1 MSLGGFGGNI
11 LMADLAGKLDRRPL
25 PQDLARQYIGG
36 LGLSIKLAHTAIKP
50 GTPALAP
57 EAAVVLGVGPLV
69 GTSLPA
75 ASRVYAVAKLPAGGA
90 IGWCGGGGVSF
101 GSHFKNCGLDH
112 IVLTG
117 RADRPSILRLEDDQA
132 RLDDAAEF
140 SGLGIEQTIELA
152 RKKYGPCGVLCIG
165 PSGKNLVAMAMAS
178 IDGMATIGRG
188 GLGAVLGSKNLKAVV
203 ATGSLGVSVADRKAF
218 GKVSRGVFKQ
228 MRDYAYLK
236 QWQELGLL
244 KSLPVVPPEY
254 YLSIKK
260 RRVACVSCPIGD
272 KDIIEIPDG
281 PYAGLRVCTSSA
293 VNLFTPTIFGL
304 KDKEQAIKLT
314 SMLDDLGLDLFE
326 FFAAVGLAAR
336 LAAQG
341 AIPQDML
348 PMAIDNTALE
358 SLEYWAGAIAFKQGL
373 GTVMAGGIGGLLE
386 KYGPPADGQAPPMI
400 KGLSPYVGPGAAL
413 PWDLF
418 GTQELGQALDPR
430 GPHVGAS
437 GSPTYFARRPLEVF
451 PKHLKR
457 MGVPDEALERILPGL
472 GTENAGLKVGAL
484 LKYSHRWF
492 TVLGSLGVCARAQI
506 NRFYNA
512 EILAQA
518 YSAATG
524 IESSFAELGRRAD
537 RAWTVLRLMN
547 LAEGQGRQADILPG
561 QWFGKGGFRDYVTE
575 KPAPQDHFETMV
587 DDYYQEQGWAPDSGA
602 PLPETLASL
611 GLDKL

>member
-1 MSLGGFGGNI
+1 M
-11 LMADLAGKLDRRPL
+11 

-50 GTPALAP
+50 GAPALAP
-57 EAAVVLGVGPLV
+57 EAVVVLGVGPLV

-90 IGWCGGGGVSF
+90 VGWCGGGGVTF

-112 IVLTG
+112 VVITG

-140 SGLGIEQTIELA
+140 SGLGIDETIELA
-152 RKKYGPCGVLCIG
+152 HKKYGPCGVLCIG
-165 PSGKNLVAMAMAS
+165 PSGENTVAMAMAS

-188 GLGAVLGSKNLKAVV
+188 GLGAVLGSKNIKAVV
-203 ATGSLGVSVADRKAF
+203 ATGALGISVADRKAF

-281 PYAGLRVCTSSA
+281 PYSGLRVCTSSA
-293 VNLFTPTIFGL
+293 VNLFTPTFFGI

-314 SMLDDLGLDLFE
+314 SLLDDLGLDLFE
-326 FFAAVGLAAR
+326 FFAVVGLAAR

-348 PMAIDNTALE
+348 PVAIDSSSLE
-358 SLEYWAGAIAFKQGL
+358 SLEYWAGTIAFKQGL
-373 GTVMAGGIGGLLE
+373 GAVMAGGVNSLLE
-386 KYGPPADGQAPPMI
+386 KYGPPEDGQTPPVI

-413 PWDLF
+413 SWNLF

-430 GPHVGAS
+430 GPPRGGQRLANLLCQAAPGGLSQTSQAHGR
-437 GSPTYFARRPLEVF
+437 ARR
-451 PKHLKR
+451 
-457 MGVPDEALERILPGL
+457 GPGAHPARP
-472 GTENAGLKVGAL
+472 G
-484 LKYSHRWF
+484 HPRR
-492 TVLGSLGVCARAQI
+492 RAQ
-506 NRFYNA
+506 
-512 EILAQA
+512 
-518 YSAATG
+518 
-524 IESSFAELGRRAD
+524 GRRAAQILPPLVFGAGVFGRMRQGPDQPLLQRRDPGPGLQRGHGHRVQLRGPGPPGRPGLD
-537 RAWTVLRLMN
+537 RAAADEPGRGPGPPGRRPARPMVR
-547 LAEGQGRQADILPG
+547 QGRIPG
-561 QWFGKGGFRDYVTE
+561 LCHRTARPPRPTLKPWSMIITRSRGGPPTAARPCP
-575 KPAPQDHFETMV
+575 KPWPP
-587 DDYYQEQGWAPDSGA
+587 WAWISSDSQSEGDFVYERGNC
-602 PLPETLASL
+602 L
-611 GLDKL
+611 

>member
-11 LMADLAGKLDRRPL
+11 LMADLAGTLERRPL

-50 GTPALAP
+50 GAPALAP
-57 EAAVVLGVGPLV
+57 EAVVVLGVGPLV

-90 IGWCGGGGVSF
+90 VGWCGGGGVTF

-112 IVLTG
+112 VVITG

-140 SGLGIEQTIELA
+140 SGLGIDETIELA
-152 RKKYGPCGVLCIG
+152 HKNTAPAGCCALALRARTRSPWPWP
-165 PSGKNLVAMAMAS
+165 PSTAWPPSAGAAWARCWAPKTSRPWWPQALWAYRLPTARPLARS
-178 IDGMATIGRG
+178 AAGFSSKCATMPISSNGRNW
-188 GLGAVLGSKNLKAVV
+188 ACSSHCPWCRRNI
-203 ATGSLGVSVADRKAF
+203 TYPS
-218 GKVSRGVFKQ
+218 
-228 MRDYAYLK
+228 
-236 QWQELGLL
+236 
-244 KSLPVVPPEY
+244 
-254 YLSIKK
+254 KK

-281 PYAGLRVCTSSA
+281 PYSGLRVCTSSA
-293 VNLFTPTIFGL
+293 VNLFTPTFFGI

-314 SMLDDLGLDLFE
+314 SLLDDLGLDLFE
-326 FFAAVGLAAR
+326 FFAVVGLAAR

-348 PMAIDNTALE
+348 PVAIDSSSLE
-358 SLEYWAGAIAFKQGL
+358 SLEYWAGTIAFKQGL
-373 GTVMAGGIGGLLE
+373 GAVMAGGVNSLLE
-386 KYGPPADGQAPPMI
+386 KYGPPEDGQTPPVI

-413 PWDLF
+413 SWNLF

-472 GTENAGLKVGAL
+472 GTQDAGLKVGAL

-492 TVLGSLGVCARAQI
+492 SVLGSLGVCARAQI

-524 IESSFAELGRRAD
+524 IESSFADLGRRAD

-547 LAEGQGRQADILPG
+547 LAEGQGRQADALPG

-575 KPAPQDHFETMV
+575 QPAPQAHFETMV